1 MIQNE
6 EYFILFSDDDIMEAN
21 CVEMFYQ
28 ALACNHIYDVY
39 HYNIDIID
47 QHENITKHC
56 NEYPRFYLHPNLSV
70 SYTLINRR

>member
-47 QHENITKHC
+47 QHENIT
-56 NEYPRFYLHPNLSV
+56 NM
-70 SYTLINRR
+70 